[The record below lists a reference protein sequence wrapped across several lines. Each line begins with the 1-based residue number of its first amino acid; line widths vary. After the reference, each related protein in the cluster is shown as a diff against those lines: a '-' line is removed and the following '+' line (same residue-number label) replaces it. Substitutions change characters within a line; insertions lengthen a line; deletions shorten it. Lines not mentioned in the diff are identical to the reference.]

1 MSSYNHPADEDAP
14 PPAYCLPTKVI
25 EVPARRTRQLDP
37 TPKPWHHYLT
47 LDLIWYVLGYTLFHP
62 WTSWIL
68 VLCLR
73 AQYTPYGAP
82 EMKIAVAWAFAM
94 SFIGTFGIFSD
105 KLAFGS
111 PREVDLSDEVIVI
124 TGGADGLGGLLA
136 ETYGMRNANVA
147 VLDTK
152 KVDQAEAEEKGVIYY
167 QCDVSDPKQVEA
179 VAAEIVE
186 DLGPP
191 TILINNAGIV
201 HTKSILAST
210 AEEVERTFRT
220 NTLSHFSTLRTFV
233 PHMLREGRGTIVT
246 VSSVLGHLGASN
258 LASYTASKAALLAL
272 HHSLRA
278 ELAQDPAAA
287 DIKTILVTP
296 GQMST
301 NMFTGV
307 KTPSNFLAPVV
318 APTDVAKE
326 ILRLVESGESGEVAV
341 PLYARYIQVLGCL
354 PFGVQAVIR
363 RWSGVDRAIEKAG
376 LVDKELSEKVQSPR
390 V

>member
-1 MSSYNHPADEDAP
+1 
-14 PPAYCLPTKVI
+14 
-25 EVPARRTRQLDP
+25 
-37 TPKPWHHYLT
+37 
-47 LDLIWYVLGYTLFHP
+47 
-62 WTSWIL
+62 
-68 VLCLR
+68 
-73 AQYTPYGAP
+73 
-82 EMKIAVAWAFAM
+82 
-94 SFIGTFGIFSD
+94 
-105 KLAFGS
+105 
-111 PREVDLSDEVIVI
+111 
-124 TGGADGLGGLLA
+124 
-136 ETYGMRNANVA
+136 
-147 VLDTK
+147 
-152 KVDQAEAEEKGVIYY
+152 
-167 QCDVSDPKQVEA
+167 
-179 VAAEIVE
+179 
-186 DLGPP
+186 
-191 TILINNAGIV
+191 
-201 HTKSILAST
+201 
-210 AEEVERTFRT
+210 
-220 NTLSHFSTLRTFV
+220 
-233 PHMLREGRGTIVT
+233 MLREGRGTIVT